1 MARRRLQSPL
11 QWNGLLAP
19 PVEEREI
26 VRHYTLSRAD
36 LDLIAPKRTPHRRL
50 GFALMLCYLRH
61 PSRVLERYEEVPPP
75 LLAFIADQ
83 VQARPEDMAQYRRRD
98 PSRRPHLAE
107 HCQLIPYYSKTRQF
121 PLIWIAFFGLFR
133 PVEAGIRKK
142 IARIDVLVDY
152 VDNAC
157 GAAAHNH
164 QCPGQRAAP

>member
-1 MARRRLQSPL
+1 MARRRLLSPL
-11 QWNGLLAP
+11 QWNGLLVP

-83 VQARPEDMAQYRRRD
+83 AQERPEDMAEYRRRD
-98 PSRRPHLAE
+98 PSRRQHLAE
-107 HCQLIPYYSKTRQF
+107 DLS
-121 PLIWIAFFGLFR
+121 
-133 PVEAGIRKK
+133 
-142 IARIDVLVDY
+142 
-152 VDNAC
+152 N
-157 GAAAHNH
+157 
-164 QCPGQRAAP
+164 